1 MRDWIHLVRVLWND
15 LDPTADPTTLAC
27 SHVPLLLHVHMC
39 LPLACS
45 HVPILI
51 VYTVCATGKSPPP
64 LSIHTEF
71 VLLCMTGTC
80 QNFQIRIH
88 AYSEEMGG
96 GGLYCANT
104 TKGGPERGFWGG
116 GGDCRDLK
124 KRVSRPLAG
133 LYRISIIKVFLSL
146 HTRLIHNKLLYN
158 LTVGM
163 RREQVQ
169 LRDCKARPKTNFP
182 ASIPSPF
189 SSLSY
194 IQCYWFNLKM
204 LWRKKTIPFP

>member
-96 GGLYCANT
+96 GAILCQYYQRGPW
-104 TKGGPERGFWGG
+104 KGVLGG
-116 GGDCRDLK
+116 GEGIVGTLK
-124 KRVSRPLAG
+124 RGSQDRWQVFIGFPSSKYFSAYTHVLFT
-133 LYRISIIKVFLSL
+133 ISFCII
-146 HTRLIHNKLLYN
+146 
-158 LTVGM
+158 
-163 RREQVQ
+163 
-169 LRDCKARPKTNFP
+169 
-182 ASIPSPF
+182 
-189 SSLSY
+189 
-194 IQCYWFNLKM
+194 
-204 LWRKKTIPFP
+204 